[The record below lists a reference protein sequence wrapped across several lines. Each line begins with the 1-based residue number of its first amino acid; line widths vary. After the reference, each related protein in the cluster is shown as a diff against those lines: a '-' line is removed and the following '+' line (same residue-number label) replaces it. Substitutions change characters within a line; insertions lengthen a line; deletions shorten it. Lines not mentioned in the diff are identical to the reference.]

1 MTSLRSEWFD
11 YVRKV
16 RKKNSKRDKPCSHT
30 EAMKIAS
37 QTWPA
42 VKLKLEKRRKREEKK
57 REKEGVAPKK
67 PKVVIEKAQ
76 KNEK

>member
-37 QTWPA
+37 ASWAA
-42 VKLKLEKRRKREEKK
+42 VKLKLEKKRKREEKK
-57 REKEGVAPKK
+57 QEKTKLVQKK
-67 PKVVIEKAQ
+67 QKVN
-76 KNEK
+76 NEKTEKTES

>member
-57 REKEGVAPKK
+57 REKDALALKK
-67 PKVVIEKAQ
+67 PKIALEKAS

>member
-57 REKEGVAPKK
+57 REKEELVHKK
-67 PKVVIEKAQ
+67 PKVVIEKTS